1 MFILICTCVFGFRV
15 VFCSFFFYINTYS
28 LTFIDIEIVKNNH
41 GFLCFQKVFVNLLVS
56 IWDF

>member
-1 MFILICTCVFGFRV
+1 MYSVSELFFVL
-15 VFCSFFFYINTYS
+15 FFYINTYS

-56 IWDF
+56 IWDFEDSLRMK